1 MFNNKFKNNLKKSYL
16 KYTIINIE
24 KEIQNFIN
32 DKTSCNNFIN
42 KFLQLNNKCNDKY
55 SFFEYFLTYLNM
67 QKNQEIFEI
76 LNKNKI
82 WDKNGLKNLFKELLL
97 KKCICKK
104 MISIS
109 K

>member
-1 MFNNKFKNNLKKSYL
+1 MFNSKFKNNLKKSDL
-16 KYTIINIE
+16 KYTTINIE

-42 KFLQLNNKCNDKY
+42 KFLQLNNECNKY
-55 SFFEYFLTYLNM
+55 LFFEYFLTYLNM
-67 QKNQEIFEI
+67 RKNQEIFEI

>member
-1 MFNNKFKNNLKKSYL
+1 MFNNKFKNNLKKSDL
-16 KYTIINIE
+16 KYTVINIE
-24 KEIQNFIN
+24 KEIQDFIN
-32 DKTSCNNFIN
+32 DKTSCDNFIN
-42 KFLQLNNKCNDKY
+42 KFLQLNNECNKY
-55 SFFEYFLTYLNM
+55 LFFEYFLTYLNM
-67 QKNQEIFEI
+67 RKNQEIFEI